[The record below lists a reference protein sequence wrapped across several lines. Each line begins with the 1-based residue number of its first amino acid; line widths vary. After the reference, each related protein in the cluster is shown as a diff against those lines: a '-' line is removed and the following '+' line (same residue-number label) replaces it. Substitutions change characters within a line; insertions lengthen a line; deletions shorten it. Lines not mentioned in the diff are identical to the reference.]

1 MKSPK
6 HQCFGLSMF
15 SENSNQK
22 KSDSFEDPCIFYRCY
37 FFECLSEVADIF
49 LLGSS
54 NSSTCRVQGTLYEAP
69 LGVKVLEDVG
79 FPGFGFYTP
88 EN

>member
-37 FFECLSEVADIF
+37 FFSAFPKSLIF
-49 LLGSS
+49 F
-54 NSSTCRVQGTLYEAP
+54 CWEAP
-69 LGVKVLEDVG
+69 THQLVG
-79 FPGFGFYTP
+79 FKGHFTKPP
-88 EN
+88 LV